1 MTRNVEDGTA
11 CSAELAKGL
20 RVDPALADALAGSSD
35 AGVRAFPPE
44 ELERDERM
52 AMRFAARFPQVS
64 LLAHV

>member
-1 MTRNVEDGTA
+1 MTRNSEDDVA
-11 CSAELAKGL
+11 LSAELAKDPH
-20 RVDPALADALAGSSD
+20 VDPALADALAGSSD